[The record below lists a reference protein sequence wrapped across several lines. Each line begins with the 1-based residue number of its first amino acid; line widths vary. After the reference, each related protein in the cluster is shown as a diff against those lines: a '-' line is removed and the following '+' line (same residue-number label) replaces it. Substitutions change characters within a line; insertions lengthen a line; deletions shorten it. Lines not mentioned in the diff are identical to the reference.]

1 MRDTEKITIGI
12 CSPGHVSTNFMTSIL
27 DIARSQRQLGQ
38 FISLQGSGVISRLRN
53 QVAATFLD
61 KTTDDWLLMID
72 TDEML
77 SIEGFKKLIAAADRK
92 NAPIVSGIVH
102 GAWEIEGAI
111 YPEPVPCIFKTAE
124 NGGLYAVHEYEEDA
138 VIEIDAAGTG
148 CLLVHR
154 SVIQKFRDE
163 ADPKHQGDRWGFFQD
178 MPIGGEWVGEDL
190 LFCLRAKG
198 FGFKIFAHTGVQL
211 SHERRYWLTREHH
224 KDFKRFGL
232 ARHQST
238 EKELDHDGNK

>member
-1 MRDTEKITIGI
+1 MYDSEKITIGI

-53 QVAATFLD
+53 QICSTFLD
-61 KTTDDWLLMID
+61 KTKDDWLLMID

-77 SIEGFKKLIAAADRK
+77 TIEGFQKLVKTADRK
-92 NAPIVSGIVH
+92 TVPILSGVVH
-102 GAWEIEGAI
+102 GAWEVEGAI
-111 YPEPVPCIFKTAE
+111 YPEPVPCIFRTNE
-124 NGGLYAVHEYEEDA
+124 DGGLYSVHDYPEDE

-154 SVIQKFRDE
+154 SVIEKFRAE
-163 ADPKHQGDRWGFFQD
+163 SDPVHQQGKWGFFQD
-178 MPIGGEWVGEDL
+178 MPLHGQWVGEDL
-190 LFCLRAKG
+190 LFSLRAKG

-211 SHERRYWLTREHH
+211 AHERRYWLSKDHH
-224 KDFKRFGL
+224 TDFRRFNL
-232 ARHQST
+232 PRHHSP
-238 EKELDHDGNK
+238 EKEITDGRHE